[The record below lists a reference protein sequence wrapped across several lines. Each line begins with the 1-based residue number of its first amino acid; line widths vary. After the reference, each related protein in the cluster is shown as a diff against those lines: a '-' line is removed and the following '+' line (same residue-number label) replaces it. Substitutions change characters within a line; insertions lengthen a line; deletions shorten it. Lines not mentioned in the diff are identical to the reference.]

1 MREIGGLPLHP
12 LVVHLP
18 VVLIPLAAV
27 AVVMMALRPSL
38 LSRFGVPTLVL
49 SGLGVVGA
57 FIASSSGEELEDS
70 FRAAGETI
78 SGALHD
84 HSEMGESVPWFALLF
99 FVLLLAW
106 VLFVRRGAG
115 AARGR
120 VVRAVL
126 AVLVVVSGLG
136 ASASVYLTG
145 HSGATSVWEQ
155 DNG

>member
-1 MREIGGLPLHP
+1 MSEIGGLPVHP

-18 VVLIPLAAV
+18 VVLVPLAAV
-27 AVVMMALRPSL
+27 AVVLMALRPSL
-38 LSRFGVPTLVL
+38 LTRLGVPALVV

-57 FIASSSGEELEDS
+57 FLASSSGEELEDR
-70 FRAAGETI
+70 FRSAGETI

-84 HSEMGESVPWFALLF
+84 HAEMGESVPWFALLF

-106 VLFVRRGAG
+106 VLFVHKGAG
-115 AARGR
+115 VAREKL
-120 VVRAVL
+120 VRSVL
-126 AVLVVVSGLG
+126 AVLVVLAGLG